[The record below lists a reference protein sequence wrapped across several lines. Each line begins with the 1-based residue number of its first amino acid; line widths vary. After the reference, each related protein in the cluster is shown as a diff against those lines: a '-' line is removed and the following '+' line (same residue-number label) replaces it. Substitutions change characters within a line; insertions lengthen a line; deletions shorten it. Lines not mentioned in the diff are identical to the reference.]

1 MISEIS
7 KRYAKALFTAAK
19 QAGLQDK
26 ALAELAAVA
35 SAINADKV
43 SKDYF
48 SNPLVSAREK
58 ETVLKKSLT
67 DKGLMSDVQNFI
79 FLMAQK
85 NRLKHLGEV
94 VSAYEE
100 ISSAEKGITTG
111 VVRAAKPVG
120 SEEKKKLEE
129 KINQVLKKKIVLTFK
144 EDPSI
149 LGGVIAEVGGWTFD
163 DSIET
168 HLKKLN
174 EALMK

>member
-26 ALAELAAVA
+26 ILTELTVVA
-35 SAINADKV
+35 SAIYTDKT

-48 SNPLVSAREK
+48 SNPLVSAKEK
-58 ETVLKKSLT
+58 ETVLKKALS
-67 DKGLMSDVQNFI
+67 DKGLMNDVQNFI
-79 FLMAQK
+79 LLMAQK
-85 NRLKHLGEV
+85 NRLDQLKDV

-111 VVRAAKPVG
+111 IVRAAKPLG
-120 SEEKKKLEE
+120 ADEKRHLEE